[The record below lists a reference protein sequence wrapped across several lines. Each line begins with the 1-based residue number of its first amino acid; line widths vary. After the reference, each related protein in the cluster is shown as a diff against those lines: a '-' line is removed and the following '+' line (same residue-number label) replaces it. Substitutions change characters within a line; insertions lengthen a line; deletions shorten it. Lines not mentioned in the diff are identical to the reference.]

1 MRNLKL
7 DRRSGVMVI
16 GRQAP
21 DTVAKAAMAID
32 KLLTDPVLTA
42 DMVVILILPLLRP
55 PSALS

>member
-21 DTVAKAAMAID
+21 DMVAKAAMAID
-32 KLLTDPVLTA
+32 KLLTDPALTA

-55 PSALS
+55 PSVLS